1 MKSFIVIVLVLL
13 NALLSPIYS
22 QDFEDFTID
31 KEVIIFLKKQFKDL
45 KDFQLGIKVKN
56 DDNQLYLDS
65 IEYSSWFVGDFN
77 DDGLNDLFVTGNQ
90 KKENVT
96 YLRSRCV

>member
-1 MKSFIVIVLVLL
+1 MKLVFAVALVLL
-13 NALLSPIYS
+13 NALFSPIYS

-65 IEYSSWFVGDFN
+65 SHHQQSLLY
-77 DDGLNDLFVTGNQ
+77 
-90 KKENVT
+90 
-96 YLRSRCV
+96 YLLIL

>member
-1 MKSFIVIVLVLL
+1 MKLFFVVLLVLIT
-13 NALLSPIYS
+13 ALLFPIYS

-65 IEYSSWFVGDFN
+65 IEKKKPMC
-77 DDGLNDLFVTGNQ
+77 LN
-90 KKENVT
+90 
-96 YLRSRCV
+96 